1 MPRMTVG
8 FIGFECIDEYPESE
22 SEGAHLPDLFNDE
35 EVDDEVAGDEDIDDE
50 NIDDE
55 VIDDEV
61 IDDEAFDDEKFD
73 NGWRRES
80 QRFPTRVSVGS
91 GSAVPISGSSL
102 DISKSTGISGST
114 SVVAAN
120 IS

>member
-8 FIGFECIDEYPESE
+8 FFGFECIDEYPESE
-22 SEGAHLPDLFNDE
+22 TEGAHIPDLFNDE
-35 EVDDEVAGDEDIDDE
+35 EVDDEVADDENIGDEVIDDE
-50 NIDDE
+50 NIG
-55 VIDDEV
+55 DEV

>member
-8 FIGFECIDEYPESE
+8 FFGFECIDEYPESE

-35 EVDDEVAGDEDIDDE
+35 EVDDEVADDEDIDDE
-50 NIDDE
+50 N
-55 VIDDEV
+55 IDDEV

>member
-1 MPRMTVG
+1 MTLG
-8 FIGFECIDEYPESE
+8 PLGFECVDEYPESE

-35 EVDDEVAGDEDIDDE
+35 EVDDKVAGDEVTDDE
-50 NIDDE
+50 NT
-55 VIDDEV
+55 DDEV

-80 QRFPTRVSVGS
+80 QRSPTRVSVGS
-91 GSAVPISGSSL
+91 GPTVPISGSSL
-102 DISKSTGISGST
+102 DISKSTRISDST
-114 SVVAAN
+114 AVVPAN